1 MHTTHYDEQRF
12 NEGLRRFSVP
22 VFMWALL
29 FALFAFGGALSDH
42 EPTQTADAASDVRP
56 IAAASG
62 LSRPTPADQEL
73 PDPAFHAHEALDPAG
88 GGLTR
93 TP

>member
-1 MHTTHYDEQRF
+1 MRTTHYDEQQF
-12 NEGLRRFSVP
+12 NEGLRRFTVP

-42 EPTQTADAASDVRP
+42 EPTQTADAASAVRP
-56 IAAASG
+56 IAAALG
-62 LSRPTPADQEL
+62 LSGPTPSDHGL
-73 PDPAFHAHEALDPAG
+73 PDTAFHAHEALDPAG